1 MTNKK
6 QKEIKGEGYYYA
18 LLCDCSFEGQLIC
31 GVYPSKKEAQG
42 VAEKVKDCPAK
53 HTIKKCKVKIT
64 LLSKSGRGKKKT
76 I

>member
-1 MTNKK
+1 MAISTELWDKI
-6 QKEIKGEGYYYA
+6 KEYQTKGYTPDEIVQG
-18 LLCDCSFEGQLIC
+18 LSTSEN
-31 GVYPSKKEAQG
+31 YPDI
-42 VAEKVKDCPAK
+42 AEKVKDCPAK